1 MTANMIENADC
12 SGTAEIQTREDD
24 GETLSI
30 SMKWSLSGDKTTGT
44 LTSQSADPILTTSFS
59 W

>member
-24 GETLSI
+24 GETVDI
-30 SMKWSLSGDKTTGT
+30 SMKWSLSGGKTTGT
-44 LTSQSADPILTTSFS
+44 LTSRGSDPILNTSFS

>member
-24 GETLSI
+24 GETIDI
-30 SMKWSLSGDKTTGT
+30 SMKWSLSGGKTTGT
-44 LTSQSADPILTTSFS
+44 LTSRSADSLLNKTFS